1 MDGAPIMMCR
11 QPCAVLGQVEAHINA
26 LRAQLKHETPDPDS
40 ITGNGGPNPGGG
52 VGLSSTPSGGTRMPG
67 HSVSTAGAAETV
79 EVPLP
84 VETRGNYHHPPP
96 TPRER
101 SGNEDGLT
109 EREDM
114 RLNRLLRSSNSSALS
129 SPPPTPGDVMAP
141 TSAHRRAEQNEQRSL
156 TTATPGGHNNGASG
170 GEGSARRVGEGDA
183 EHQDRYAIGGA
194 TDGGFSD
201 LSRELTIGRGQ
212 GQRWLHSYASI
223 RVVGG

>member
-1 MDGAPIMMCR
+1 
-11 QPCAVLGQVEAHINA
+11 
-26 LRAQLKHETPDPDS
+26 
-40 ITGNGGPNPGGG
+40 
-52 VGLSSTPSGGTRMPG
+52 MPG

-84 VETRGNYHHPPP
+84 VETRGNYHQPPP
-96 TPRER
+96 TPREC

-141 TSAHRRAEQNEQRSL
+141 TSAHRRAELNEQRSI
-156 TTATPGGHNNGASG
+156 TATPGVHNNGASG

-183 EHQDRYAIGGA
+183 EHQYRYAIGGA
-194 TDGGFSD
+194 TDGGISD
-201 LSRELTIGRGQ
+201 LSRELFAVSPTDGTGRTSGNKLARRL
-212 GQRWLHSYASI
+212 GKSRDNGVYTATSRFGSLAGDVEDDLEDISDGGFHSGCWRRKYV
-223 RVVGG
+223 RGEMR